1 MGNGDDRERR
11 NDGLAASI
19 SGLRGKQSVRATFRL
34 TSGAIEAISI
44 VSTQLGIKQKSLFDH
59 LMEDTQTLSKIAE
72 EIRQSDFKMRN
83 RVQKTYVVSR
93 RTLSLLEQMSKTFG
107 APRDSLVEISIQRLL
122 PIIRRERERHRKR
135 KALFGKIARHF
146 EEGEKILAES
156 KALLGEDD
164 PIYGRL
170 RSVMAGYKNACGS
183 MGSFI
188 ERGDIIEA
196 FDIDDFDAE
205 SEEEAFVP

>member
-1 MGNGDDRERR
+1 MENGKNHE
-11 NDGLAASI
+11 GYTELAASI

-59 LMEDTQTLSKIAE
+59 LVEDTQTLGKIAE
-72 EIRQSDFKMRN
+72 AIRQSDFKMRN

-93 RTLSLLEQMSKTFG
+93 KTLSLLEQMSKTFG

-122 PIIRRERERHRKR
+122 PIIRRERDRHRKR

-146 EEGEKILAES
+146 EDGEKLLAETRES
-156 KALLGEDD
+156 LGEDD

-170 RSVMAGYKNACGS
+170 KTVIAGYKSACGN
-183 MGSFI
+183 MVSFI
-188 ERGDIIEA
+188 ERGDVIEA
-196 FDIDDFDAE
+196 FDIDEFETDL
-205 SEEEAFVP
+205 EED